1 VASEELDR
9 QVKKEVH
16 AFREALCR
24 ETGSGGV
31 ISLEFY
37 QKRRL
42 RWPMPAETT
51 PWEVW
56 NIKINVVSL
65 PNEHGLDFIC
75 LIFGAVRCLTEA
87 VKYRLLL

>member
-1 VASEELDR
+1 MRTASEDLDR

-16 AFREALCR
+16 AFREALNR
-24 ETGSGGV
+24 EGGNSGIV
-31 ISLEFY
+31 SLEFY

-56 NIKINVVSL
+56 NIKITLVSL
-65 PNEHGLDFIC
+65 PNEHGVNILNDW
-75 LIFGAVRCLTEA
+75 LIL
-87 VKYRLLL
+87 

>member
-16 AFREALCR
+16 AFREALYR
-24 ETGSGGV
+24 EGGNGGV
-31 ISLEFY
+31 ICLEFY

-56 NIKINVVSL
+56 NIKINTVSL
-65 PNEHGLDFIC
+65 PTEHGWPSKLLNEN
-75 LIFGAVRCLTEA
+75 LIIHLNAQF
-87 VKYRLLL
+87 LL